1 MESFIHRLPES
12 EFNLLET
19 LTVPVLAEQ
28 LETVRTEL
36 TEFEEWLGTPPED
49 VTEEDIQAKLI
60 LWDTCR
66 QWFIAYDAELFAKR
80 REIASLDEE
89 LAETRGMM
97 RGLERT
103 APGITLSHDE
113 EAARDAHLLE
123 LERRESRILS
133 QLEQLD
139 ALPLSDEQPS
149 SSSGVAS
156 GGQPAPGPDTRSRSS
171 SLAFAA
177 TVRSAAAQPISWIQ
191 RQLDEEW
198 AHANFSGPG
207 CPFCD
212 SLLGACGCWERR
224 REMMEA
230 EERRQT
236 REDRAAIARAIA
248 EGKCYCDQL
257 SEDGDYP
264 EECDICRREE
274 ELRCTG
280 CGQLECRPGC
290 CGDCGNC
297 DRCAGPECSGCGRR
311 DCWCDQDERDGASS
325 CGCGAC
331 EEHDGREGGYES
343 DCY

>member
-1 MESFIHRLPES
+1 VSIDIEGSSKMESFIHRLPDS

-19 LTVPVLAEQ
+19 FTVPVLAEQ

-36 TEFEEWLGTPPED
+36 AEFEEWLGAPPAD
-49 VTEEDIQAKLI
+49 ATDEDIQAKLL

-66 QWFIAYDAELFAKR
+66 QWFVAYDAELFAKR

-123 LERRESRILS
+123 LEQRAVRVLSR
-133 QLEQLD
+133 LEELG
-139 ALPLSDEQPS
+139 APLPGERVRSGEWS
-149 SSSGVAS
+149 SSA
-156 GGQPAPGPDTRSRSS
+156 PAPAAPDTRSH
-171 SLAFAA
+171 
-177 TVRSAAAQPISWIQ
+177 IQ

-198 AHANFSGPG
+198 ELANHSGPG

-212 SLLGACGCWERR
+212 SLFGACGCWERR
-224 REMMEA
+224 REAHEA
-230 EERRQT
+230 EERRRQ

-248 EGKCYCDQL
+248 DGKCYCDQL

-290 CGDCGNC
+290 CGDCGGC
-297 DRCAGPECSGCGRR
+297 SRCRTECKRCGG
-311 DCWCDQDERDGASS
+311 WEDQCCCYEDDGRDGASS

-331 EEHDGREGGYES
+331 EEHRSWGEGG
-343 DCY
+343 CW